1 MIIIIKK
8 KKILFVIILLCVCFF
23 GVKRINKTEEVSA
36 IILEN
41 KTIILD
47 AGHGFPDE
55 GAVAKDGTSEE
66 KINLEIVLK
75 LQELLK
81 LSGVDVILTREDENG
96 IYDTEEESIRNKKV
110 SDMKNRV
117 KIGNTSNAD
126 IFVSI
131 HLNKFE
137 NEKYKGYQTF
147 YNKKNEKSER
157 LAKLIQE
164 NLKQTMKDK
173 NKRESLSIKNK
184 YLMDNLKIPA
194 VIIECGFLSNKEDLE
209 NLKQEEYQK
218 KIAWGIY
225 LGIMEFFEEKQ

>member
-81 LSGVDVILTREDENG
+81 LSGVDVILTRVDENG

>member
-1 MIIIIKK
+1 
-8 KKILFVIILLCVCFF
+8 
-23 GVKRINKTEEVSA
+23 
-36 IILEN
+36 
-41 KTIILD
+41 
-47 AGHGFPDE
+47 
-55 GAVAKDGTSEE
+55 
-66 KINLEIVLK
+66 
-75 LQELLK
+75 
-81 LSGVDVILTREDENG
+81 
-96 IYDTEEESIRNKKV
+96 
-110 SDMKNRV
+110 MKNRV

-137 NEKYKGYQTF
+137 NEKYKGYKTF

-209 NLKQEEYQK
+209 NLIQEEYQK

>member
-1 MIIIIKK
+1 MYKIKHNDIEGWVYSK
-8 KKILFVIILLCVCFF
+8 YLTE
-23 GVKRINKTEEVSA
+23 TEENA
-36 IILEN
+36 EAN
-41 KTIILD
+41 Y
-47 AGHGFPDE
+47 
-55 GAVAKDGTSEE
+55 
-66 KINLEIVLK
+66 N
-75 LQELLK
+75 
-81 LSGVDVILTREDENG
+81 ENG

>member
-23 GVKRINKTEEVSA
+23 CVKRINKTEEVSA

>member
-81 LSGVDVILTREDENG
+81 LSGVDVILTRVDENG

-117 KIGNTSNAD
+117 NIGNTSNAD

>member
-1 MIIIIKK
+1 M
-8 KKILFVIILLCVCFF
+8 
-23 GVKRINKTEEVSA
+23 
-36 IILEN
+36 
-41 KTIILD
+41 
-47 AGHGFPDE
+47 
-55 GAVAKDGTSEE
+55 AKDGTSEE

-126 IFVSI
+126 IYVSI

-137 NEKYKGYQTF
+137 KEKYKGYQTF